1 MDVPNKF
8 WTEEDASELS
18 RAKTFEVM
26 AVVALR
32 VIARMPQPVGQ
43 ACGPITT
50 GGTSS
55 LEKNLEIFRRIIIA
69 LSVSG
74 TSIFDQ
80 LPFEPSIRRVRNW
93 EYSAGGLRLLEGFY
107 LPIFKSGLI
116 QRLYF
121 IHGWESSLGARWEH
135 ERALELGIS
144 VEYLPVGF
152 GGAA

>member
-43 ACGPITT
+43 VCGPITT
-50 GGTSS
+50 GGTGS

-69 LSVSG
+69 LSVS
-74 TSIFDQ
+74 
-80 LPFEPSIRRVRNW
+80 
-93 EYSAGGLRLLEGFY
+93 
-107 LPIFKSGLI
+107 
-116 QRLYF
+116 
-121 IHGWESSLGARWEH
+121 
-135 ERALELGIS
+135 
-144 VEYLPVGF
+144 
-152 GGAA
+152 